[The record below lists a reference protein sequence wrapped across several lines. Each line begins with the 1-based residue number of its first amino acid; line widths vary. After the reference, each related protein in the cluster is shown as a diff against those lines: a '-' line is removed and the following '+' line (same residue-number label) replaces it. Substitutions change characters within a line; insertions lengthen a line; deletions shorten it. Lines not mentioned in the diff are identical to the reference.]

1 MIFDPLSIYFQIGLE
16 RNFSLAIEENVTTYS
31 IVDLLARI
39 HFEFLRG
46 SKNIMLESK
55 IIELSVMSVGWRTY
69 VSAMLGSFSNFVEGF
84 P

>member
-1 MIFDPLSIYFQIGLE
+1 M
-16 RNFSLAIEENVTTYS
+16 
-31 IVDLLARI
+31 DLLARI